1 MIFWSLTNLLTL
13 TYDWFYCLVCNRP
26 TAELHYMFAKL
37 LCCVCYNM
45 LSCPC
50 FNMLCHVHVIIR
62 CPVDVMICCVVWP
75 CLSSHSCTTRSLS
88 WCCCVYVIICWVMS
102 MLFDMSVVSQL
113 HYTFSKLMLL
123 CICYNMLSHS
133 MLFDMF
139 VVAQLHYTFAK
150 LMLLCICYNMLSHVH
165 VIWYVLSSHSC
176 TTRLLSCC
184 CCVYVIICWVI
195 SCYLICLSSH
205 SCTTRLLSWCCCRS
219 HCWWSAP
226 SICSSCSSSS
236 TSGWTSPSPR

>member
-37 LCCVCYNM
+37 MLLCCVCYNM

-62 CPVDVMICCVVWP
+62 CPVHVMICCVVWP
-75 CLSSHSCTTRSLS
+75 CLSSHSCTTRLLSWCCCVYVIICWVIPCYLICLSSHSCTTRLLS

-102 MLFDMSVVSQL
+102 MLFDMFVVSQL
-113 HYTFSKLMLL
+113 HYTF
-123 CICYNMLSHS
+123 
-133 MLFDMF
+133 
-139 VVAQLHYTFAK
+139 AK
-150 LMLLCICYNMLSHVH
+150 LLLLCICYNMLSHVH

-176 TTRLLSCC
+176 TTRS
-184 CCVYVIICWVI
+184 
-195 SCYLICLSSH
+195 
-205 SCTTRLLSWCCCRS
+205 LSWCCCRS